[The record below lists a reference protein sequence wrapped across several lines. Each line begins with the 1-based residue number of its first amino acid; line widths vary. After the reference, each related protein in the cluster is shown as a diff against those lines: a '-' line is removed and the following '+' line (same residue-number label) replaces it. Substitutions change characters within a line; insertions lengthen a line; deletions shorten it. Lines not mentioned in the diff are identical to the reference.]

1 MKTTRTFTALS
12 ILFVTCLLVSNVLAC
27 KMISVWVLT
36 LPAAVIIFPIS
47 YIVND
52 AISELYGFQKAKFTI
67 YAGFIMNAIMVLAF
81 TIASVIPAPVW
92 WGNQEAFEAILG
104 NTGRVLL
111 ASFIAYLVGSL
122 LNSKVMVAM
131 RDRAQNGKGLFLR
144 CITSTLVGE
153 TVDACIFI
161 SIAFFGTM
169 DGKSLL
175 TMIVS
180 QAAFKVVYEIIIYPI
195 TRIVIGKLK
204 EAENVE

>member
-81 TIASVIPAPVW
+81 TVASAIPAPVW
-92 WGNQEAFEAILG
+92 WENQGAFEAILG

-175 TMIVS
+175 TVIVS
-180 QAAFKVVYEIIIYPI
+180 PAAFKVVYEIIIYPI

-204 EAENVE
+204 EVENVE

>member
-1 MKTTRTFTALS
+1 MKTTRTFTTLS

-81 TIASVIPAPVW
+81 TVASAIPAPVW
-92 WGNQEAFEAILG
+92 WENQGAFEAILG

-204 EAENVE
+204 EVENVE

>member
-1 MKTTRTFTALS
+1 MKTTRTFTTLS

-27 KMISVWVLT
+27 KMISVWILT

-81 TIASVIPAPVW
+81 TIASAIPAPVW

-180 QAAFKVVYEIIIYPI
+180 QAAFKVVYEIVVYPI

-204 EAENVE
+204 EVENVE

>member
-81 TIASVIPAPVW
+81 TIASAIPAPVW
-92 WGNQEAFEAILG
+92 WENQEAFEAILG

-131 RDRAQNGKGLFLR
+131 RDKAQNGKGLFLR

-180 QAAFKVVYEIIIYPI
+180 QAAFKVVYEIVIYPI

>member
-81 TIASVIPAPVW
+81 TVASAIPAPVW
-92 WGNQEAFEAILG
+92 WENQGAFEAILG

-180 QAAFKVVYEIIIYPI
+180 QAAFKGVYEIIIYPI

-204 EAENVE
+204 EVENVE

>member
-1 MKTTRTFTALS
+1 MKTTRTFTTLS

-81 TIASVIPAPVW
+81 TIASAIPAPVW

-180 QAAFKVVYEIIIYPI
+180 QAAFKVVYEIVVYPI

-204 EAENVE
+204 EVENVK

>member
-1 MKTTRTFTALS
+1 MKTTRTFTTLS

-81 TIASVIPAPVW
+81 TIASAIPAPVW

-180 QAAFKVVYEIIIYPI
+180 QAAFKVVYEIVVYPI

-204 EAENVE
+204 EVENVE

>member
-1 MKTTRTFTALS
+1 MKTTRTFTTLS

-81 TIASVIPAPVW
+81 TIASAIPAPVW

-180 QAAFKVVYEIIIYPI
+180 QAAFKVVYEIVIYPI

-204 EAENVE
+204 EVENVE

>member
-1 MKTTRTFTALS
+1 MKTTRTFTTLS

-27 KMISVWVLT
+27 KMISVWILT

-81 TIASVIPAPVW
+81 TIASAIPAPVW

-180 QAAFKVVYEIIIYPI
+180 QAAFKVVYEIVIYPI

-204 EAENVE
+204 EVENVE

>member
-1 MKTTRTFTALS
+1 MKKK
-12 ILFVTCLLVSNVLAC
+12 I
-27 KMISVWVLT
+27 
-36 LPAAVIIFPIS
+36 
-47 YIVND
+47 
-52 AISELYGFQKAKFTI
+52 
-67 YAGFIMNAIMVLAF
+67 IMVLAF
-81 TIASVIPAPVW
+81 TVASAIPAPVW
-92 WGNQEAFEAILG
+92 WGNQGAFEAILG

-204 EAENVE
+204 EVENVE

>member
-1 MKTTRTFTALS
+1 MKTTRTFTTLS

-67 YAGFIMNAIMVLAF
+67 YTGFIMNAIMVLAF
-81 TIASVIPAPVW
+81 TVASAIPAPVW
-92 WGNQEAFEAILG
+92 WENQGAFEAILG

-111 ASFIAYLVGSL
+111 ASFIAYLIGSL

-161 SIAFFGTM
+161 SIAFLGTM

-204 EAENVE
+204 EVENGE

>member
-81 TIASVIPAPVW
+81 TIASAIPAPVW

>member
-1 MKTTRTFTALS
+1 MKTTRTFTTLS

-81 TIASVIPAPVW
+81 TIASAIPAPVW

-180 QAAFKVVYEIIIYPI
+180 QAAFKVVYEIVIYPI

-204 EAENVE
+204 EVENIE

>member
-1 MKTTRTFTALS
+1 MKTTRTFTTLS

-81 TIASVIPAPVW
+81 TVASAIPAPVW

-204 EAENVE
+204 EVENVE

>member
-81 TIASVIPAPVW
+81 TVASAIPAPVW
-92 WGNQEAFEAILG
+92 WENQGAFEAILG

-204 EAENVE
+204 EVENVE

>member
-1 MKTTRTFTALS
+1 
-12 ILFVTCLLVSNVLAC
+12 
-27 KMISVWVLT
+27 
-36 LPAAVIIFPIS
+36 
-47 YIVND
+47 
-52 AISELYGFQKAKFTI
+52 
-67 YAGFIMNAIMVLAF
+67 
-81 TIASVIPAPVW
+81 
-92 WGNQEAFEAILG
+92 
-104 NTGRVLL
+104 
-111 ASFIAYLVGSL
+111 
-122 LNSKVMVAM
+122 MVAM

-204 EAENVE
+204 EVENVE

>member
-1 MKTTRTFTALS
+1 MNFYFTTLS

-81 TIASVIPAPVW
+81 TVASAIPAPVW
-92 WGNQEAFEAILG
+92 WENQGAFEAILG

-204 EAENVE
+204 EVENVE